1 MYKTKFTLVKFSFP
15 VFLQPTVGTVGS
27 TKKGTVRIKL
37 THFYNFSIVGNLLT
51 RDGLELTYISFQ
63 NEKNNQISKICQR

>member
-27 TKKGTVRIKL
+27 TKKGNCQNKIDTFLQLLHSGKPSYERWVRINV
-37 THFYNFSIVGNLLT
+37 HF
-51 RDGLELTYISFQ
+51 
-63 NEKNNQISKICQR
+63 ISKRKEQSNK